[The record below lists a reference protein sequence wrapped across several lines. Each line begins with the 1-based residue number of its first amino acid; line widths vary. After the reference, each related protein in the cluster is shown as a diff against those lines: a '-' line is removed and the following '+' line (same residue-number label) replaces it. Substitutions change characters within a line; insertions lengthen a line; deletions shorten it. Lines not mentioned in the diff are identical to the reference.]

1 MATLV
6 RWSPWNEL
14 AGMHNEMSRLMNGLL
29 EGNGRTTQ
37 SWVPALDVWET
48 ENEIVYAFDLPGIPE
63 DKIQVEF
70 EDGSLTVS
78 AERDREQQVSDDRY
92 FRLSAASAPSR
103 ARSACRMARTRA
115 RSTPTTRTACSRST
129 FVSPS
134 SRSRAGSKSAPE
146 RRRRSRARR
155 RRSNVLSPRTNRRK
169 AATSRLSRL

>member
-1 MATLV
+1 MATVV

-37 SWVPALDVWET
+37 TWVPALDVWET

-78 AERDREQQVSDDRY
+78 AEREREHQASDDRY
-92 FRLSAASAPSR
+92 FR
-103 ARSACRMARTRA
+103 
-115 RSTPTTRTACSRST
+115 
-129 FVSPS
+129 F
-134 SRSRAGSKSAPE
+134 E
-146 RRRRSRARR
+146 RRFGTFSRTIGLPQGTDESSIHADYNNGVLEIHVRKPEQQKPRRIQVGSG
-155 RRSNVLSPRTNRRK
+155 SQ
-169 AATSRLSRL
+169 ATIEGEATQK